1 MTERTSDSAL
11 GAFLARL
18 TTAWVAY
25 SSEGVTL
32 GQHVD
37 EIARA
42 HGAEAQIVVQADGAV
57 LSVLDGGDEQ
67 TYAVVSKQ
75 QVTRLDRFS
84 DLIPVIRRA
93 KDPDADLRALT
104 AELDAIS
111 SSPPIY
117 PMWTKPLGIVLF
129 TIGFAPSVQATWAQI
144 GYAALTGLVVAMVVM
159 VADRVARTAV
169 LAPLL
174 ASFLVASVV
183 LVVAAGTGPS
193 DARILLMVPG
203 LFFFIPG
210 DILSAAMFDLAAGRI
225 TTGATQLVNAV
236 FILLMLL
243 TGVVFGATVTGT
255 DRSTLFGHPADAQ
268 FPDLVLWAGWVLFTF
283 GFMLAFSVRMRHFG
297 WVLLVTLVVFGASL
311 GGSALFGELIGTFL
325 AGTVLIVLAATIE
338 FRLQGPPILVLA
350 LAGFFVLTVG
360 ALGLEGFTGLISGDV
375 VEGFTDLLKMLLVGL
390 SLALG
395 LLAGAVAV
403 RQSVD

>member
-1 MTERTSDSAL
+1 MTDRASASPL
-11 GAFLARL
+11 GTFLARL
-18 TTAWVAY
+18 TAEWVAY

-32 GQHVD
+32 RQHVD
-37 EIARA
+37 DIARA

-67 TYAVVSKQ
+67 TYAVVSQQ

-93 KDPDADLRALT
+93 KEPDADLGALT
-104 AELDAIS
+104 KEIDAVS

-117 PMWTKPLGIVLF
+117 PEWAKPIGIVLF
-129 TIGFAPSVQATWAQI
+129 AIGFAPSVQATWAQI
-144 GYAALTGLVVAMVVM
+144 GYAALGGLVVAVVLL

-174 ASFLVASVV
+174 ASFLVATVV
-183 LVVAAGTGPS
+183 LAITAGTDTP
-193 DARILLMVPG
+193 DAPILFMVPA

-210 DILSAAMFDLAAGRI
+210 DILSAAMFDLAAGRV
-225 TTGATQLVNAV
+225 TTGATQLVNAA
-236 FILLMLL
+236 FILLLL
-243 TGVVFGATVTGT
+243 LIGVVFGATVTGT
-255 DRSTLFGHPADAQ
+255 DRSTLFGQPASAQ

-297 WVLLVTLVVFGASL
+297 WVLLVTLVAFGASL
-311 GGSALFGELIGTFL
+311 GGTALFGELIGTFL
-325 AGTVLIVLAATIE
+325 AGAVMIVLAATIE

-360 ALGLEGFTGLISGDV
+360 ALGLEGFTGLISGNV

-403 RQSVD
+403 RQAVD